1 MAKFCKFCGTPLE
14 EGQVCTC
21 QASQSAVATE
31 AAPAAAPV
39 AAPGLFTKLKDA
51 FLSYLRTPAATVR
64 GAVNED
70 IKIPAI
76 LAGANALAAF
86 LFLWKLLGGIFGS
99 IVDAANKAMSG
110 LGNLM
115 GGSSGSLKIEITYP
129 FFLLLLGG
137 ILLAA
142 LFIGLSALGLF
153 CAAKLSKKELTI
165 QQSFTVAS
173 YNSIIPTLLLV
184 LGILLGFISL
194 TAQLIVLA
202 VAAILWAIF
211 AVQDAREYAGLNP
224 TIATKNL
231 VIATVL
237 MLVVAGLSIYLA
249 FEIGLWCTGEI
260 EIAGAKIGDAID
272 ALKDFDIT
280 DLLGGSF
287 F

>member
-31 AAPAAAPV
+31 AAPV
-39 AAPGLFTKLKDA
+39 AAPGLFAKLKDA

-99 IVDAANKAMSG
+99 IVDTANKAMSG
-110 LGNLM
+110 LGSLM
-115 GGSSGSLKIEITYP
+115 GGSSDSLEIEITYP

-173 YNSIIPTLLLV
+173 YNSILPTLLLV